1 MLANIHEPMTTEL
14 ICSLSVPDLLVER
27 ARRLEVAQAAMDD
40 PHLLPFLKHLDK
52 NWSFHPSEKLS
63 AYESAMD
70 RNLWS
75 RFIQGAGLWD
85 LMSSA
90 ERDKWT
96 AVWESYSKVHASE
109 VPAFTA
115 ETALAVFQDLHERK
129 GELRC
134 EALLS
139 LFRRLSWDH
148 KTNQPALFGQK
159 LIYQHFCD
167 AVKGSDGYRHVVGDN
182 HHAHNLMADLLR
194 ELYRLDGKPE
204 PSGWW
209 KLAAEDYVRVERF
222 KNGNA
227 HLHLLRPDLV
237 DKLNAE
243 LATVC
248 PGALPAPKRRKG
260 VPV

>member
-1 MLANIHEPMTTEL
+1 MTTEL
-14 ICSLSVPDLLVER
+14 ICSLSVPDLVRER
-27 ARRLEVAQAAMDD
+27 ASRLEVAQAAMDD
-40 PHLLPFLKHLDK
+40 PLLRPFLEHLSDWLRYP
-52 NWSFHPSEKLS
+52 NNVMS
-63 AYESAMD
+63 AYETATD
-70 RNLWS
+70 RHLWS

-96 AVWESYSKVHASE
+96 AVWSSCKQLHASE
-109 VPAFTA
+109 VPPFTA

-129 GELRC
+129 GELRR
-134 EALLS
+134 EALLA
-139 LFRRLSWDH
+139 LFWNLSWDH
-148 KTNQPALFGQK
+148 KTNQPALFGKK

-167 AVKGSDGYRHVVGDN
+167 AVKQSDGDIHLVGDRQ
-182 HHAHNLMADLLR
+182 HAANRMSDLLR
-194 ELYRLDGKPE
+194 ELYRMDGKPE

-209 KLAAEDYVRVERF
+209 KLAAEGYVRVERF

-243 LATVC
+243 LATFC